1 MGDKRL
7 VAILALLILSNSMV
21 EGKRQCSPTWKTK
34 ALITGGT
41 FAGTFAGAML
51 AGPAIGTW

>member
-21 EGKRQCSPTWKTK
+21 EGKRQCFPTWKTQ
-34 ALITGGT
+34 ALIAGGT
-41 FAGTFAGAML
+41 FAGVMM
-51 AGPAIGTW
+51 AGPAVLSKI